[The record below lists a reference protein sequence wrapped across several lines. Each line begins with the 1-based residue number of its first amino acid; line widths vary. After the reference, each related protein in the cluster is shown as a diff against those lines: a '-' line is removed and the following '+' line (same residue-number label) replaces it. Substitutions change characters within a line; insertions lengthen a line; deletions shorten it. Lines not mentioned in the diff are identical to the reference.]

1 MNGSS
6 IDGRNNP
13 SRPPETSFTTLYMLC
28 RLIPQRR
35 AMRATGMPFSLSCR
49 MLMLASRDITEMTSP
64 PWFFTETKGTREAPR

>member
-1 MNGSS
+1 
-6 IDGRNNP
+6 
-13 SRPPETSFTTLYMLC
+13 MLC